1 LNILIL
7 LSQSLAISWALWS
20 ILQRIDQNAQEI
32 AKDWLRR
39 IKIYKIRK
47 LDSIFLSNELDLF
60 QVLGILVN
68 SSY

>member
-20 ILQRIDQNAQEI
+20 ILRRIDQNAQEI

-39 IKIYKIRK
+39 IKIYKIKK